1 MRLRKFF
8 VGMFLMSSSLSALE
22 VFSNS
27 VLGHALRHNNRR
39 AMVFDKAGT
48 IRALH
53 PAPSLAIKGDKLL
66 STAYYDTLS
75 ILMGS
80 NRCSEYFGGATF
92 AVKVFD
98 EFAARIDKS
107 YFSKTIG
114 MRMSGNPSAV
124 FDPESKKHY
133 RMFEKVAVNEDG
145 PFYRRR
151 FVNSGS
157 SPPNIGSFEPG
168 TKEVRVL
175 ILLHELGHLIQDAQG
190 EWLLP
195 NDGYD
200 EELSRKNSRRIEGF
214 CREEILALSKS
225 TGILSPVKRK
235 DSEGHN

>member
-1 MRLRKFF
+1 MRLRKFL
-8 VGMFLMSSSLSALE
+8 VGMFLMSFLLSALE
-22 VFSNS
+22 FFSNS
-27 VLGHALRHNNRR
+27 VLGHALHHTNRR
-39 AMVFDKAGT
+39 AMIFDEAGT

-53 PAPSLAIKGDKLL
+53 PTPSLSIKGDKLL

-114 MRMSGNPSAV
+114 MRMSGNPSDV
-124 FDPESKKHY
+124 FDTASKKHY
-133 RMFEKVAVNEDG
+133 RIFDKVAVNQDG

-157 SPPNIGSFEPG
+157 SLPNIGSFEPG

-195 NDGYD
+195 NDGND
-200 EELSRKNSRRIEGF
+200 EELSRRNSRRIEDV
-214 CREEILALSKS
+214 CREEIQALRKN
-225 TGILSPVKRK
+225 LSSVKRK
-235 DSEGHN
+235 SSEANN